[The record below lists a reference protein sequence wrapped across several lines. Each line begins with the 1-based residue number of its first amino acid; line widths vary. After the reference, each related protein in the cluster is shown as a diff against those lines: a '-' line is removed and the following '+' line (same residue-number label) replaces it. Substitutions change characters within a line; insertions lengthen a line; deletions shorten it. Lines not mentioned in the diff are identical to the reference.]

1 MSLIHC
7 KECGAKISDMA
18 ETCPRCGFPLKKNDV
33 IKETKETEKTELVKP
48 KRKSGKI
55 STAIIVIFLL
65 FLCLLFSPV
74 LTISAPVWIPAFLF
88 LANWL
93 DKKFPFKRI
102 LAGIIA
108 VLISFIILLFCVGY
122 YQENS
127 IDQNIKNMS
136 EQDFKKVC
144 ASLPYDDLLR
154 NPENYTGKYVTFTG
168 KILQVISD
176 EEDPSIYLV
185 STSDEGFFWGNNV
198 YVILPHDY
206 VKEKFLKD
214 DMVSFYGSF
223 KGTHTY
229 ESVLKQNIKVPKVL
243 AAYMELE

>member
-1 MSLIHC
+1 MSLIIC
-7 KECGAKISDMA
+7 EECGAKISDRA
-18 ETCPRCGFPLKKNDV
+18 ETCPHCGFPLKKN
-33 IKETKETEKTELVKP
+33 ETIEKAREIEEIEVVKR

-55 STAIIVIFLL
+55 STVIIVIFLII
-65 FLCLLFSPV
+65 LCLLFPPV
-74 LTISAPVWIPAFLF
+74 LTLSAPVWIPAFLF
-88 LANWL
+88 LANWI
-93 DKKFPFKRI
+93 DKKIPFKRI
-102 LAGIIA
+102 LVGIIL
-108 VLISFIILLFCVGY
+108 VLTIFIIFLFCVGY

-127 IDQNIKNMS
+127 IDPNIKNMS

-144 ASLPYDDLLR
+144 VSLPYDDLLR

-206 VKEKFLKD
+206 VNGNFLKD

-229 ESVLKQNIKVPKVL
+229 ESVLKQNLKVPKVL